1 MPRRPRPNGR
11 FGAMPIYIL
20 AAALA
25 AIAGFAVMSLVAVPD
40 AGQPVKIVTAEDAA
54 GDAEKPSGLEK
65 LVRVEPASALPDVTF
80 TDGEGRDRNL
90 GEWRGKVVLVN
101 LWATWC
107 APCKLEMPSLDR
119 LQAKLG
125 GADFAVLPISLDRT
139 GPDKPRQFLTSN
151 GLKNLDLFL
160 DRGNTPDADAA
171 RARPAAQRARR
182 RQGREIARLA
192 GPAEWDRRRSGDDD
206 PRGDGESG
214 RWIGDGDLFHLRH
227 PFRPS
232 RDPQA
237 EPAAFPIRGGD
248 GRGADR
254 GMERRGRAAAIPSI
268 ISAISASAMR
278 APRPTIWRS

>member
-1 MPRRPRPNGR
+1 
-11 FGAMPIYIL
+11 MPIYIL

-25 AIAGFAVMSLVAVPD
+25 AIAGFAVMSLVAVRGP
-40 AGQPVKIVTAEDAA
+40 GQPVRSVTAENTA

-65 LVRVEPASALPDVTF
+65 LVRTQPAVALPDVAF

-107 APCKLEMPSLDR
+107 APCKVEMPGLDR

-139 GPDKPRQFLTSN
+139 GPEKPRQFLAAN

-160 DRGNTPDADAA
+160 DRGSTLMQTLRVPGLPLSILVD
-171 RARPAAQRARR
+171 

-192 GPAEWDRRRSGDDD
+192 GSAEWDSAEAETMIRAAIAKA
-206 PRGDGESG
+206 GDG
-214 RWIGDGDLFHLRH
+214 
-227 PFRPS
+227 
-232 RDPQA
+232 
-237 EPAAFPIRGGD
+237 
-248 GRGADR
+248 
-254 GMERRGRAAAIPSI
+254 
-268 ISAISASAMR
+268 
-278 APRPTIWRS
+278 

>member
-1 MPRRPRPNGR
+1 
-11 FGAMPIYIL
+11 MPIYIL

-25 AIAGFAVMSLVAVPD
+25 AIAGFAVMSLIAVPD
-40 AGQPVKIVTAEDAA
+40 AGQPVKSVIAENTADDAA
-54 GDAEKPSGLEK
+54 KPSGLEK
-65 LVRVEPASALPDVTF
+65 LVRVQPPAALPDVAF

-139 GPDKPRQFLTSN
+139 GAEKPRQFLASN

-160 DRGNTPDADAA
+160 DRGSTLMQTLRVPGLPLSVLVD
-171 RARPAAQRARR
+171 

-192 GPAEWDRRRSGDDD
+192 GPAEWDSAEAETMIRAAMAKA
-206 PRGDGESG
+206 GDG
-214 RWIGDGDLFHLRH
+214 
-227 PFRPS
+227 
-232 RDPQA
+232 
-237 EPAAFPIRGGD
+237 
-248 GRGADR
+248 
-254 GMERRGRAAAIPSI
+254 
-268 ISAISASAMR
+268 
-278 APRPTIWRS
+278 

>member
-1 MPRRPRPNGR
+1 
-11 FGAMPIYIL
+11 MPIYIL

-25 AIAGFAVMSLVAVPD
+25 AIAGFAVMSLIAVPD
-40 AGQPVKIVTAEDAA
+40 TGQPVKTVIAENTVGDAA
-54 GDAEKPSGLEK
+54 KPSGLEK
-65 LVRVEPASALPDVTF
+65 LVRVQPPAALPDVAF

-139 GPDKPRQFLTSN
+139 GPEKPRQFLTTN

-160 DRGNTPDADAA
+160 DRGSTLMQTLRMPGLPLSVLVD
-171 RARPAAQRARR
+171 

-192 GPAEWDRRRSGDDD
+192 GPAEWDSAEAETMIRAAMAKA
-206 PRGDGESG
+206 GDG
-214 RWIGDGDLFHLRH
+214 
-227 PFRPS
+227 
-232 RDPQA
+232 
-237 EPAAFPIRGGD
+237 
-248 GRGADR
+248 
-254 GMERRGRAAAIPSI
+254 
-268 ISAISASAMR
+268 
-278 APRPTIWRS
+278 